1 MKKPK
6 LRELKEAV
14 RAVIFGPYTSKYP
27 AVPHEPPDGFR
38 GRPKFDDAGCV
49 GCGACA
55 EVCPALAIRVRD
67 QTQPGEP
74 VRVIEQRWD
83 KCVFCGQCELNCTT
97 GEGIRMTKEYDLG
110 TLDRSQCRQ
119 KIEHDLVLCEVCGA
133 IVGTRKHLL
142 WIAKKLGAKLY
153 ANPTLVLTADGP
165 ARLAGQEAVS
175 RPGEPALARND
186 IMRIQCPACRRTTVI
201 HELWGQ

>member
-27 AVPHEPPDGFR
+27 FEPHEPPDGFR
-38 GRPKFDDAGCV
+38 GRPKFDDDACV

-67 QTQPGEP
+67 DTQPGSP

-83 KCVFCGQCELNCTT
+83 KCIFCGQCELNCTT
-97 GEGIRMTKEYDLG
+97 GDGIRMTKEYDLG

-119 KIEHDLVLCEVCGA
+119 HVEHDLVLCEVCGA
-133 IVGTRKHLL
+133 VVATRKHLL

-153 ANPTLVLTADGP
+153 ANPTLVLTADG
-165 ARLAGQEAVS
+165 ASRLAGPEVS